1 LDGLFGNIAGKFSV
15 NIIIGNGQN
24 VWKRSGFLHIT
35 LKGCALLIILGV
47 LIFFARII
55 DVSLDTLRVKSM
67 IRGKRLVVSMIA
79 FVEIIVYTLG
89 ASQAFKYVMNPTVL
103 LFYAGGFAAGNFMG
117 MIIDDKLSQDSIF
130 ALVVTEHNEWSLADI
145 LRERGFGVT
154 TAKGYGL
161 NGAEKAQLKIVV
173 KKKQFIELTKL
184 IREFD
189 PSAYVI
195 TMDVTDIK
203 R

>member
-1 LDGLFGNIAGKFSV
+1 MIV
-15 NIIIGNGQN
+15 
-24 VWKRSGFLHIT
+24 
-35 LKGCALLIILGV
+35 LGV

-55 DVSLDTLRVKSM
+55 DVSLDTLRVKSI
-67 IRGKRLVVSMIA
+67 IRGKKLVVSTIA

-89 ASQAFKYVMNPTVL
+89 ASQAFKYVSHPTVL
-103 LFYAGGFAAGNFMG
+103 LFYACGYAAGNYVG
-117 MIIDDKLSQDSIF
+117 MLIDDKLSRDSVL
-130 ALVVTEHNEWSLADI
+130 ALVVTEHDEWSLADT

-173 KKKQFIELTKL
+173 KKKRFMELTKL

-189 PSAYVI
+189 PAAYVV
-195 TMDVTDIK
+195 TMDVQDIK
-203 R
+203 K

>member
-1 LDGLFGNIAGKFSV
+1 M
-15 NIIIGNGQN
+15 
-24 VWKRSGFLHIT
+24 IT
-35 LKGCALLIILGV
+35 LGI

-67 IRGKRLVVSMIA
+67 IRGKRYVVSMIA

-89 ASQAFKYVMNPTVL
+89 ASQAFKYVTNPTIL
-103 LFYAGGFAAGNFMG
+103 LFYAFGYAAGNFVG
-117 MIIDDKLSQDSIF
+117 MLIDDKLSRDSIF
-130 ALVVTEHNEWSLADI
+130 ALVVTEHNEWALADT

-161 NGAEKAQLKIVV
+161 NGSEKAQLKIVV
-173 KKKQFIELTKL
+173 KKKQFAELTKL
-184 IREFD
+184 ICDFD
-189 PSAYVI
+189 SSAYVV

-203 R
+203 H

>member
-1 LDGLFGNIAGKFSV
+1 ML
-15 NIIIGNGQN
+15 
-24 VWKRSGFLHIT
+24 
-35 LKGCALLIILGV
+35 ILGI

-55 DVSLDTLRVKSM
+55 DVSLDTLRVKSI

-89 ASQAFKYVMNPTVL
+89 ASQAFKYVMHPIVL
-103 LFYAGGFAAGNFMG
+103 IFYACGYAAGNFIG
-117 MIIDDKLSQDSIF
+117 MLIDDKLSKDSIF
-130 ALVVTEHNEWSLADI
+130 VFIVTNRDEWSLADT
-145 LRERGFGVT
+145 LRGHGFAVT

-161 NGAEKAQLKIVV
+161 NGSEKSQLNIVINKKRFAELAG
-173 KKKQFIELTKL
+173 L

-189 PSAYVI
+189 QNAYVV
-195 TMDVTDIK
+195 TMDVKNTK

>member
-1 LDGLFGNIAGKFSV
+1 M
-15 NIIIGNGQN
+15 
-24 VWKRSGFLHIT
+24 
-35 LKGCALLIILGV
+35 IILGI

-55 DVSLDTLRVKSM
+55 DVSLDTLRVKAM

-89 ASQAFKYVMNPTVL
+89 ASQAFKYVMHPTIL
-103 LFYAGGFAAGNFMG
+103 LFYACGFAAGNYVG
-117 MIIDDKLSQDSIF
+117 MLIDDMLSRDSIF
-130 ALVVTEHNEWSLADI
+130 VLVVTGHDEWSLADI
-145 LRERGFGVT
+145 LRESGFGVT

-161 NGAEKAQLKIVV
+161 NGVEKAQLKIVV
-173 KKKQFIELTKL
+173 KKKQFAELTRL

-189 PSAYVI
+189 PSAYLI
-195 TMDVTDIK
+195 TMDVKDVK

>member
-1 LDGLFGNIAGKFSV
+1 M
-15 NIIIGNGQN
+15 
-24 VWKRSGFLHIT
+24 
-35 LKGCALLIILGV
+35 IILGI

-55 DVSLDTLRVKSM
+55 DVSLDTLRVKAM

-89 ASQAFKYVMNPTVL
+89 ASQAFKYVMHPTVL
-103 LFYAGGFAAGNFMG
+103 LFYACGFAAGNYVG
-117 MIIDDKLSQDSIF
+117 MLIDDMLSRDSIF
-130 ALVVTEHNEWSLADI
+130 VLVVTGHDEWSLADI
-145 LRERGFGVT
+145 LRERGFAVT

-161 NGAEKAQLKIVV
+161 NGSEKSQLIIVIN
-173 KKKQFIELTKL
+173 KKRFTELTKL

-189 PSAYVI
+189 QSAYVV
-195 TMDVTDIK
+195 TMDVKDVK